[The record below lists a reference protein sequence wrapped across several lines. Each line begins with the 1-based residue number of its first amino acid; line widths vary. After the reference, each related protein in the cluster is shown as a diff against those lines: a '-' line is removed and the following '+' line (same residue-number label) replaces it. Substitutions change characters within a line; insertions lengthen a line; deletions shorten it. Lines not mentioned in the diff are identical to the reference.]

1 MKKLLKKLSKRLTP
15 ETDRQPAI
23 TAQSWQVHWQQD
35 LAADDTECIGV
46 LLKIGKRLYW
56 RVLDGDEMLYW
67 PSDDRQLLTTLLD
80 ALTFRFAAGDAAPP
94 LGILLNHQRE
104 STGDTISE
112 ILTYLWKHGPALT
125 LRKKKVR
132 YPHDEREIAN
142 FLVKDAAATHCRDE
156 EGSTPQQ
163 HDVLSK
169 LEQHN
174 D

>member
-67 PSDDRQLLTTLLD
+67 PSDDRQLLATLLD
-80 ALTFRFAAGDAAPP
+80 ALTFRFAAGDATPP

-112 ILTYLWKHGPALT
+112 ILTYLWKHGPELT

-132 YPHDEREIAN
+132 YPHDEREIADH
-142 FLVKDAAATHCRDE
+142 LITPSVTTHYRDE
-156 EGSTPQQ
+156 EESARQQ
-163 HDVLSK
+163 PGGALPI
-169 LEQHN
+169 EQHT

>member
-15 ETDRQPAI
+15 ETDRQPVI
-23 TAQSWQVHWQQD
+23 SAQSWQVHWQQD

-67 PSDDRQLLTTLLD
+67 PSDDRQLLATLLD
-80 ALTFRFAAGDAAPP
+80 ALTFRFAAGDATPP

-132 YPHDEREIAN
+132 YPHDEREIADH
-142 FLVKDAAATHCRDE
+142 LVADAVATHYHDE
-156 EGSTPQQ
+156 GGSTHHQ
-163 HDVLSK
+163 HDA
-169 LEQHN
+169 EQLPEKYS